1 MVIKLELTS
10 ANLRPESLLQS
21 ADQRWQDVHP
31 QQNHLGYKYL
41 LFNKLCKSWKK
52 IIVTVNHKFG
62 KI

>member
-41 LFNKLCKSWKK
+41 LFNKLYKSWTKL
-52 IIVTVNHKFG
+52 F
-62 KI
+62 